1 MGIAGIMRK
10 AAPILGAAFLLLSLF
25 AGYQLWQNNKAVE
38 YPDKARLKESLNLGI
53 SWLEQHRDEVLADG
67 NSMLWWM
74 VKESAEL
81 SHDPVLAKLFLDYK
95 ARYLDGN
102 SMSPWAHL
110 FSPEAIAPL
119 YAVELQELPDYN
131 VFFLYG
137 LSCSGELAQT
147 DIIKQQLA
155 ADFCDTHH
163 LVSPACITHQLM
175 GVRFMQRR
183 QCGSTTQTS
192 ELVRVLQ
199 ERIVTQL
206 TWDVRVIDVYLQ
218 RVLMLVD
225 SGAGNRVKPVW
236 LSRVLEAQGKDG
248 GWSAFQALIPV
259 GPELAMGFSSAVV
272 GLGREQ
278 ANFHATAQGV
288 LLMSLL
294 LSQ

>member
-1 MGIAGIMRK
+1 MGIAGIIRK
-10 AAPILGAAFLLLSLF
+10 AALILGAAFLLLCLF
-25 AGYQLWQNNKAVE
+25 TGYLIWQNNKAAD
-38 YPDKARLKESLNLGI
+38 YPDKVRLKESLNLGI
-53 SWLEQHRDEVLADG
+53 SWLVNHRDEVLADG
-67 NSMLWWM
+67 NPMLWWM

-81 SHDPVLAKLFLDYK
+81 THDPVLVKLFLEYK
-95 ARYLDGN
+95 ARYLDTN
-102 SMSPWAHL
+102 PMSAWAHL

-119 YAVELQELPDYN
+119 YATELQELPDYN

-137 LSCSGELAQT
+137 LSCSGDLAQA

-163 LVSPACITHQLM
+163 MLSPACITHQLM

-183 QCGSTTQTS
+183 HCGDTAQAS

-199 ERIVTQL
+199 NRIATQL
-206 TWDVRVIDVYLQ
+206 TWDVRVVDVYLQ

-225 SGAGNRVKPVW
+225 SGAGSRVKPIW
-236 LSRVLEAQGKDG
+236 LSRILEAQGKDG
-248 GWSAFQALIPV
+248 GWSAFQAVIPV

-294 LSQ
+294 LSR

>member
-1 MGIAGIMRK
+1 MGIAEIIRK
-10 AAPILGAAFLLLSLF
+10 AALILGVVFLLLSLF
-25 AGYQLWQNNKAVE
+25 AGYQLWQNNKAAE

-53 SWLEQHRDEVLADG
+53 AWLENHRDEVLADR
-67 NSMLWWM
+67 NPMLWWM

-81 SHDPVLAKLFLDYK
+81 RHDPVLEKLFLEYK
-95 ARYLDGN
+95 TRYLDPN
-102 SMSPWAHL
+102 PMSAWSHL
-110 FSPEAIAPL
+110 FFPNSSVSL
-119 YAVELQELPDYN
+119 YAENLHEMPDYN
-131 VFFLYG
+131 VFFLFG
-137 LSCSGELAQT
+137 LSCSGVLAQE
-147 DIIKQQLA
+147 DIIKQQFA

-163 LVSPACITHQLM
+163 MASPACITHQLM

-183 QCGSTTQTS
+183 HCGSITQTS

-199 ERIVTQL
+199 DRIVTQL
-206 TWDVRVIDVYLQ
+206 TWDVRVVDVYLQ

-225 SGAGNRVKPVW
+225 SGAGSRVKPIW

-278 ANFHATAQGV
+278 ANFHTTAQGV

-294 LSQ
+294 LSH